1 MFASALSQ
9 CLAKAAFCKA
19 PQKDKFYL
27 FFWRPSGGLIRM
39 ISAGT
44 KIFFSESIA
53 YFKISSTF
61 ALENNCGM

>member
-1 MFASALSQ
+1 
-9 CLAKAAFCKA
+9 
-19 PQKDKFYL
+19 
-27 FFWRPSGGLIRM
+27 M
-39 ISAGT
+39 ISVGA